1 MKTNFTLDNALG
13 MPNARVREAVEPA
26 HICGR
31 LPDEIDPDSYSIH
44 AFQITEFVK
53 EGYRIDLGGRILEVV
68 LTPGH
73 TPDSL
78 CLLDRKNG
86 LLFSGDTFYAGP
98 IYLVTP
104 AGDLGAYAKSVE
116 KLAKLAATLELLL
129 PAHNEPFADPSYLKK
144 LSVAV
149 RQIQTGGA
157 QPKVDGSRREFV
169 FEGFSLVLAAGK

>member
-1 MKTNFTLDNALG
+1 

-86 LLFSGDTFYAGP
+86 LLFPGDTFYAGP
-98 IYLVTP
+98 IYLVSP
-104 AGDLGAYAKSVE
+104 EADFGAYAKSVE

-129 PAHNEPFADPSYLKK
+129 LAHNEPIADPSNLKK

-157 QPKVDGSRREFV
+157 QPKVNAARREFV